1 MRQDG
6 EVHQAEIL
14 PILVH
19 VRMQFC
25 IYKMLD
31 WYIKNGN

>member
-6 EVHQAEIL
+6 EVDQAEIL
-14 PILVH
+14 PIVVH
-19 VRMQFC
+19 VPMQSC
-25 IYKMLD
+25 INQVLD